1 MPLVPVV
8 RGAGELAVAVKDS
21 SGENRTL
28 AELLRAYSEAQERA
42 ERLDDEAVC
51 AEHEAIRLRGYA
63 CTAKE
68 RAHDLLDEIESR
80 FPGAIQAEI
89 NQ

>member
-1 MPLVPVV
+1 MPVV
-8 RGAGELAVAVKDS
+8 RGAGELAVAIKDS

-42 ERLDDEAVC
+42 EHLDDEARYT
-51 AEHEAIRLRGYA
+51 EHEAIQLRSRA

-68 RAHDLLDEIESR
+68 RARDLLDEIDSR